1 MSVVLRVGAEMQC
14 DEENC
19 PDRIPAELVL
29 LGTGTLAFRP
39 TDPNTKWEVSLPRG
53 DPTAAFSTRC
63 PKHKRTGLVTA
74 TAAQASAL
82 AKAH

>member
-1 MSVVLRVGAEMQC
+1 MSVILRVGAEMRC
-14 DEENC
+14 DEPDC

-39 TDPNTKWEVSLPRG
+39 ADRDSKWEVALPSNNM
-53 DPTAAFSTRC
+53 AAPFSTRC
-63 PKHKRTGLVTA
+63 PKHKRSGLVTA
-74 TAAQASAL
+74 PAALGAAL